1 MGQPFVGDNVGRRRV
16 GVVWDHVWAPVA
28 LGRYVDDAP
37 SRCTNSG
44 GSVRTH
50 HRDDFGLIN
59 RVVGLVVVG
68 ELVRFTELRRANC
81 GQWN

>member
-1 MGQPFVGDNVGRRRV
+1 MLQVWQPRVHGTLLRGGRRLGQPFVGDNVGRRRV

-50 HRDDFGLIN
+50 KVATVI
-59 RVVGLVVVG
+59 
-68 ELVRFTELRRANC
+68 TSA
-81 GQWN
+81 